1 MARKQRL
8 GGLWSKTTTQGSDLL
23 EGKFSVLEITAA
35 LTEVSDGDQFVQ
47 LTIWMNKEIDK
58 RTASSPDASLMVSQQ
73 FKPDLKQDTETTP
86 VQPKHD
92 WQKTPPK
99 ADDIPF

>member
-23 EGKFSVLEITAA
+23 EGKFSVVEITAA

-47 LTIWMNKEIDK
+47 LTIWMNKQEDK
-58 RTASSPDASLMVSQQ
+58 RTETSPDASLMVSEQW
-73 FKPDLKQDTETTP
+73 KPGTETTP
-86 VQPKHD
+86 VQPKND
-92 WQKTPPK
+92 WSKTPSK